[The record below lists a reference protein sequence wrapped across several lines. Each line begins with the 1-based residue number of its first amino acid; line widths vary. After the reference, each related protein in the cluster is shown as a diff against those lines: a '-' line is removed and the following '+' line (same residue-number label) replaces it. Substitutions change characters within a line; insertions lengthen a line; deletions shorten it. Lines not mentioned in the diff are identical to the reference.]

1 MSYDKNGKP
10 ITYGPHAVPP
20 QGASELKAML
30 ERFEVDFYH
39 PHRVMTR
46 DEYDIMKI
54 SGLHSVCH
62 DWDGFGNTAIWM
74 RSNAELSGR
83 RSRSD

>member
-1 MSYDKNGKP
+1 
-10 ITYGPHAVPP
+10 
-20 QGASELKAML
+20 ML

-46 DEYDIMKI
+46 DEYDTMKI

-62 DWDGFGNTAIWM
+62 DWDGFGGTAVWM
-74 RSNAELSGR
+74 HSNVKLAPALCLAGDFYICTVRVSVSPLE
-83 RSRSD
+83 

>member
-1 MSYDKNGKP
+1 MSYNEAPEEYEGYE
-10 ITYGPHAVPP
+10 IPP
-20 QGASELKAML
+20 KGVSELKAML

-46 DEYDIMKI
+46 DEYDTMKI

-62 DWDGFGNTAIWM
+62 DWDGFGGTAVWM
-74 RSNAELSGR
+74 RSNDQDHAPP
-83 RSRSD
+83 